1 MIGEPAFLIDA
12 ARVVRYASVEPR
24 GAGFTTVVGGVPLDA
39 ATVKAL
45 AVVESLV
52 DGSIYL
58 LHCNADWETVTAS
71 THPTAD
77 AAQAFAAEAYADAT
91 QRWTPFR
98 ALTEDEEREV
108 RTTREFLRELAAEG

>member
-1 MIGEPAFLIDA
+1 MMDEPAFLIDA
-12 ARVVRYASVEPR
+12 ARVMRYASVEPR
-24 GAGFTTVVGGVPLDA
+24 GAGFVAVVGGVPLDA
-39 ATVKAL
+39 AAVKGL

-71 THPTAD
+71 PHPTAD
-77 AAQAFAAEAYADAT
+77 DAQAFAAEAYADAR
-91 QRWTPFR
+91 QQWAPYR